1 MAKPKRRWLRW
12 LGATL
17 VLLFLL
23 SSWVYHQLQPD
34 PLARLIL
41 AQAGKQTGLVFTYQG
56 KARFNFKPEPFLVLP
71 SLQVRV
77 PGSETDLLSSGQLEI
92 SIPWS
97 TLTGDDWK
105 IARLTIDG
113 AVLDAEQFMHWYR
126 AQPPTP
132 PITELP
138 KLPNGLLISNA
149 RVNHSAWQI
158 DAAHIDLSSYADGQA
173 FVLNLRGNWHESSRT
188 LALQALLEASL
199 TPDST
204 GAMKLVS
211 TNYQIELAQSA
222 DIPVRAQISGAGE
235 FELQANYDL
244 RAQVDKLTLELSD
257 PELTLQ
263 LDAKL
268 HADTDL
274 GVAWAASG
282 VLQQWPDQWA
292 EWVAP
297 VRIQLAP
304 VSYTAE
310 FNGSTFESGAMQV
323 KLSQDDIRA
332 SAAGQLE
339 SLLLWIDAES
349 RSLLPPLAFV
359 AESEALAIDEIKIRG
374 LKIQLD
380 PPESTPVH
388 SDE

>member
-138 KLPNGLLISNA
+138 KLPNGLLISTPGSITAPGKLMRHTSICPLTQTA
-149 RVNHSAWQI
+149 R
-158 DAAHIDLSSYADGQA
+158 
-173 FVLNLRGNWHESSRT
+173 
-188 LALQALLEASL
+188 LL
-199 TPDST
+199 
-204 GAMKLVS
+204 
-211 TNYQIELAQSA
+211 
-222 DIPVRAQISGAGE
+222 
-235 FELQANYDL
+235 F
-244 RAQVDKLTLELSD
+244 
-257 PELTLQ
+257 
-263 LDAKL
+263 
-268 HADTDL
+268 
-274 GVAWAASG
+274 
-282 VLQQWPDQWA
+282 
-292 EWVAP
+292 
-297 VRIQLAP
+297 
-304 VSYTAE
+304 
-310 FNGSTFESGAMQV
+310 
-323 KLSQDDIRA
+323 
-332 SAAGQLE
+332 
-339 SLLLWIDAES
+339 
-349 RSLLPPLAFV
+349 
-359 AESEALAIDEIKIRG
+359 
-374 LKIQLD
+374 
-380 PPESTPVH
+380 
-388 SDE
+388 